1 MSGSGTTRILVV
13 CLGNICRSPLAEGAL
28 RARIAGSHLAGRVEV
43 DSAGT
48 GGWHAGEPPDRRAI
62 ACALRHGVDIG
73 GLRARQL
80 RARDFDDFDW
90 LLCADAQNLRDVRQL
105 APPRARDRVALLL
118 DWAGT
123 AADGEVPDP
132 YYGGEEH
139 FEEVWALVDA
149 AALAAVDRLS
159 RRSGSGIISP

>member
-1 MSGSGTTRILVV
+1 MSAGPTRLLVV

-28 RARIAGSHLAGRVEV
+28 RARIEASPLAGRVMV

-62 ACALRHGVDIG
+62 ACARGHGVDIA

-80 RARDFDDFDW
+80 RARDFEDFHW
-90 LLCADAQNLRDVRQL
+90 LLCADADNLRDVRAL
-105 APPRARDRVALLL
+105 APPGARERTALLL

-123 AADGEVPDP
+123 VPHGEVPDP
-132 YYGGEEH
+132 YYGDGSH
-139 FEEVWALVDA
+139 FEGVWQLIDTA
-149 AALAAVDRLS
+149 ARAVVDRLS
-159 RRSGSGIISP
+159 ARPASGIIRP